1 MNIYLLNLAFKSLRN
16 RKFTVVLT
24 VCAIALSVTLLLAV
38 ERIRHDA
45 KLSFT
50 NTISGTDLIVGARS
64 GSIQLLLYSVFRIG
78 NPTNNI
84 SWQSFT
90 QISSNPLVK
99 WAVPISLGDSHR
111 GFRVMGTTRDYF
123 DHFRYARSSPLKF
136 SQGKPFNAVYDA
148 VIGAEVADALDYN
161 LGDKIVVAHGG
172 GEISF
177 IDHADKPFTVV
188 GILARTSTP
197 VDRTVHVTLEGIEA
211 MHIDWQGGAQKPG
224 LTITAEQA
232 SQMDLS
238 PNVITAFML
247 GLKSRISTFTMQ
259 RNINEFA
266 EEPLLAI
273 IPGVALQELWDLMS
287 VAEQALLMISGFV
300 IVIGLVGMM
309 AMILSS
315 LNERRREMAILRS
328 SGARP
333 VHIIGLLVSEA
344 LLLTILGIA
353 FGILLFYSLLLISR
367 PIIESQFGLLI
378 SINMLSTY
386 ELGLLGLV
394 ILSAVIIGL
403 VPAMMA
409 YKNSLNDGITIK
421 L

>member
-1 MNIYLLNLAFKSLRN
+1 MTYLLGLAFKSLRN
-16 RKFTVVLT
+16 RRFTVVLT
-24 VCAIALSVTLLLAV
+24 VCAIALSVALLLAV
-38 ERIRHDA
+38 ERVRHDA

-84 SWQSFT
+84 SWESYT
-90 QISSNPLVK
+90 KISSNPLVE
-99 WAVPISLGDSHR
+99 WSVPISLGDSHR
-111 GFRVMGTTRDYF
+111 GFRVMGTNRDYF
-123 DHFRYARSSPLKF
+123 DHFRYARTKSLEIA
-136 SQGKPFNAVYDA
+136 QGEAFENVYDA
-148 VIGAEVADALDYN
+148 VIGAEVANALNYKLD
-161 LGDKIVVAHGG
+161 DKIVVAHGG
-172 GEISF
+172 GEVSF

-188 GILARTSTP
+188 GILARTGTP

-211 MHIDWQGGAQKPG
+211 MHIDWQGGAQQPG
-224 LTITAEQA
+224 LNITAEQA
-232 SQMDLS
+232 SKMDLS
-238 PNVITAFML
+238 PHVITAFML
-247 GLKSRISTFTMQ
+247 GLKSRISTFTLQ
-259 RNINEFA
+259 RKINEFA

-287 VAEQALLMISGFV
+287 VAEQALFMISAFV
-300 IVIGLVGMM
+300 IAIGLVGMM

-328 SGARP
+328 TGARP
-333 VHIIGLLVSEA
+333 VHVIGLLISEA
-344 LLLTILGIA
+344 TLLAILGVI
-353 FGILLFYSLLLISR
+353 FGVLLFYSLLLISR
-367 PIIESQFGLLI
+367 PVFEDQFGLLI
-378 SINMLSTY
+378 SIKMLSAY

-394 ILSAVIIGL
+394 IISAVIMGL
-403 VPAMMA
+403 IPAYQA